1 MNIRR
6 ILLTLGPG
14 ILFASTA
21 IGTSHLVQS
30 TRAGADY
37 GFALLWAILAAN
49 VAKYPFFEFGT
60 RYANAT
66 GTSLIAGYRTF
77 GKWASWTY
85 LVLTALTCAFVM
97 GGVGIVTA
105 SFLDHLFG
113 ASKWL
118 GSNATP
124 HVAVLTFTACVAL
137 LLIGRYGALDK
148 VIKAISLVL
157 LVGTVSAT
165 VGALIHTPLSAV
177 PAAPQDFNPWH
188 GAEFTF
194 LIALLGWMPSAVDLS
209 PWVSIWTL
217 ERYQQTGFKPKLR
230 AALKEFNLGYSFC
243 VLLALCFLLLGALLL
258 RTHDMAL
265 PSGTAAFAAGVIGL
279 YTEVLGPWSAPFVGS
294 AAFAAMLGTCIAC
307 LDGFSRSFSHGIA
320 ALRDAPVNL
329 THERTSLV
337 LISLGAL
344 LLIIAFPSDIRTLLD
359 LGNILSFCIA
369 PPSALAMLILVTRS
383 QFPKA
388 ARPKRWLRWTAYFGL
403 AFLMALTVL
412 FLRSLV
418 V

>member
-230 AALKEFNLGYSFC
+230 AALREFNLGYGFC

>member
-1 MNIRR
+1 MNLRR
-6 ILLTLGPG
+6 LLLTLGPG
-14 ILFASTA
+14 ILLASTA
-21 IGTSHLVQS
+21 IGTSHLVQA

-37 GFALLWAILAAN
+37 GFALLWAVLAAN
-49 VAKYPFFEFGT
+49 IAKYPFFEFGT

-85 LVLTALTCAFVM
+85 LILTTLTCAFVM

-113 ASKWL
+113 VSRIL
-118 GSNATP
+118 GFNATP
-124 HVAVLTFTACVAL
+124 HVAVVTFTGCVGI
-137 LLIGRYGALDK
+137 LLIGKFAALDK

-157 LVGTVSAT
+157 LIGTLGAT
-165 VGALIHTPLSAV
+165 AGALLHTPISAV
-177 PAAPQDFNPWH
+177 PPAPASFNPWR

-217 ERYQQTGFKPKLR
+217 ERYRQTGYTPRLR
-230 AALKEFNLGYSFC
+230 SALREFNLGYAFC
-243 VLLALCFLLLGALLL
+243 VVLALCFLLLGALLL

-265 PSGTAAFAAGVIGL
+265 PSGTAAFAAGIIGL

-320 ALRDAPVNL
+320 ALRNAPVRL
-329 THERTSLV
+329 GHERTSLV

-344 LLIIAFPSDIRTLLD
+344 LLIVAFPEDIRTLLD

-369 PPSALAMLILVTRS
+369 PPSALAMLILVTRG
-383 QFPKA
+383 QFPEA
-388 ARPKRWLRWTAYFGL
+388 ARPQRWLRWTAYLGL
-403 AFLMALTVL
+403 AFLLGLTL
-412 FLRSLV
+412 FFLRSLW
-418 V
+418 

>member
-1 MNIRR
+1 MNLRR
-6 ILLTLGPG
+6 LLLTLGPG

-21 IGTSHLVQS
+21 IGTSHLVQA

-37 GFALLWAILAAN
+37 GFALLWAVLAAN
-49 VAKYPFFEFGT
+49 IAKYPFFEFGT

-85 LVLTALTCAFVM
+85 LILTTLTCAFVM

-113 ASKWL
+113 VSRIL
-118 GSNATP
+118 GFNATP
-124 HVAVLTFTACVAL
+124 HVAVVTFTGCVGI
-137 LLIGRYGALDK
+137 LLIGKFAALDK

-157 LVGTVSAT
+157 LIGTLGAT
-165 VGALIHTPLSAV
+165 AGALFHTPISAV
-177 PAAPQDFNPWH
+177 PPAPASFNPWR

-217 ERYQQTGFKPKLR
+217 ERYRQTGYTPRLR
-230 AALKEFNLGYSFC
+230 SALREFNLGYAFC
-243 VLLALCFLLLGALLL
+243 VVLALCFLLLGALLL

-265 PSGTAAFAAGVIGL
+265 PSGTAAFAAGIIGL

-320 ALRDAPVNL
+320 ALRNAPVRL
-329 THERTSLV
+329 GHERTSLV

-344 LLIIAFPSDIRTLLD
+344 LLIVAFPEDIRTLLD

-369 PPSALAMLILVTRS
+369 PPSALAMLILVTRG
-383 QFPKA
+383 QFPEA
-388 ARPKRWLRWTAYFGL
+388 ARPQRWLRWTAYLGL
-403 AFLMALTVL
+403 AFLLGLTL
-412 FLRSLV
+412 FFLRSLW
-418 V
+418 

>member
-113 ASKWL
+113 ASLWL
-118 GSNATP
+118 GRNATP

-165 VGALIHTPLSAV
+165 IGALLHTPISAV
-177 PAAPQDFNPWH
+177 PAAPQEFNPWR
-188 GAEFTF
+188 GTEFTF

-230 AALKEFNLGYSFC
+230 AALQEFNLGYGFC
-243 VLLALCFLLLGALLL
+243 VVLALCFLLLGALLL

-344 LLIIAFPSDIRTLLD
+344 LLIIAFPGDIRTLLD

-369 PPSALAMLILVTRS
+369 PPSALAMLILVTRG

-403 AFLMALTVL
+403 TFLLALTVL